1 MSLKKLILVFTLT
14 LSSLSFAQTLSSST
28 ELLEAVKKNPGDNN
42 LYFQYGISL
51 SREHKDNEAIVV
63 FDKLLTIYPQS
74 SSIYNNLAV
83 IYARQKNFDKTEE
96 LLKSAIKYS
105 PNTDTAYENIADLY
119 SKLSALNYQKAYEI
133 SNSSILVSKIDGL
146 NKVLELNKETLVE
159 NKNVKT
165 TIPVE
170 KLPVSNSIAIV
181 KAEPKALENK
191 IESKTVVADQS
202 SLELQ
207 EITKFLNDWKKT
219 WENKDYK
226 NYISFYNYTFSG
238 NTSFKSW
245 IKQRISIMSAQK
257 NIQITLSDIKVEHS
271 NNDVI
276 ITFNQKYSSDSFS
289 SVENMQYLIKKI
301 DNQWKF
307 IKKF

>member
-1 MSLKKLILVFTLT
+1 MSLKKLILVLTLT
-14 LSSLSFAQTLSSST
+14 LSSLSFAQNLSSST
-28 ELLEAVKKNPGDNN
+28 ELLEAVKKNPSDNN

-51 SREHKDNEAIVV
+51 SHEHKDNEAIVV

-96 LLKSAIKYS
+96 LLKNAIKYS

-119 SKLSALNYQKAYEI
+119 SKLSALNYQKAYQI
-133 SNSSILVSKIDGL
+133 SNRSILVSKIDGL
-146 NKVLELNKETLVE
+146 NKVLELNKETFVE

-165 TIPVE
+165 IIPVE
-170 KLPVSNSIAIV
+170 KLPVSNSIAIF
-181 KAEPKALENK
+181 KAEP
-191 IESKTVVADQS
+191 KTVVADQS

-226 NYISFYNYTFSG
+226 NYISFYNYTFPE
-238 NTSFKSW
+238 NHNFKSW

-257 NIQITLSDIKVEHS
+257 NIQITLSDIKIDHS

-276 ITFNQKYSSDSFS
+276 LTFTQKYTSDSLS
-289 SVENMQYLIKKI
+289 SVENMKYLIKKF
-301 DNQWKF
+301 DNKWKF
-307 IKKF
+307 MKKV